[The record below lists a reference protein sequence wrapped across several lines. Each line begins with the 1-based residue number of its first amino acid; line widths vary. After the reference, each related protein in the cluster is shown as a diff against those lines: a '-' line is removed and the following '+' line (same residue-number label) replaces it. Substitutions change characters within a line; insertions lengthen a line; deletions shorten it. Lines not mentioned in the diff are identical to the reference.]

1 MNEKKVKLLN
11 LMTQKEQFAK
21 LEYTKTSP
29 TKIILTF
36 LDQTLSAEND
46 DLLETLIDIRKQL
59 NIQDLDILVN
69 GSRKNISSS
78 PMIRQMSG
86 GSQTY
91 LIRLGVQA
99 VDTVFLFDGISKEYL
114 SSIEEQKEF
123 HKIWRKSL
131 APYDG
136 EIEEAKKHPNGNI
149 YRFDRPFSKNEEV
162 PPEAIIGAW
171 TVDKHGKLTGEW
183 TSNKNYI
190 PREIREKDRKN

>member
-1 MNEKKVKLLN
+1 MNEKKVRLLN
-11 LMTQKEQFAK
+11 LMTQEEQFAK
-21 LEYTKTSP
+21 LEYTKISP
-29 TKIILTF
+29 TKIILTL

-59 NIQDLDILVN
+59 NIQHLDILVN

-91 LIRLGVQA
+91 FIRLGVQA
-99 VDTVFLFDGISKEYL
+99 LDTVFLLDGISKEFL
-114 SSIEEQKEF
+114 STIEEQKEF
-123 HKIWRKSL
+123 HKIWKESL

-136 EIEEAKKHPNGNI
+136 EIKEAKKYPNGNV
-149 YRFDRPFSKNEEV
+149 YRFDRSFSKNEDV
-162 PPEAIIGAW
+162 PPEAIVGAW
-171 TVDKHGKLTGEW
+171 TVDKHGELTGEW

-190 PREIREKDRKN
+190 PLNIREKK